1 MSRPSTPLPCEITMK
16 TIVDNKKAFREVDV
30 TEKFEAGLV
39 LTGTEI
45 KSIRAGQV
53 VIGQSFI
60 RLQRGEGWLINC
72 NISEYTEGSWNNH
85 TPTRKR
91 KLLLHKREIKRLQ
104 GRVEEKGFTVVPL
117 RLYLNE
123 RGLAKLQIGL
133 GRGKKIHD
141 KRRDLKTRDMN
152 REIQRAMRNR

>member
-1 MSRPSTPLPCEITMK
+1 MK
-16 TIVDNKKAFREVDV
+16 TVVENKRAFREVDI

-45 KSIRAGQV
+45 KAIREGKV
-53 VIGQSFI
+53 VIAQAFI
-60 RLQRGEGWLINC
+60 RIQRDEAFLINC
-72 NISEYTEGSWNNH
+72 NISEYAQGSWTNH

-91 KLLLHKREIKRLQ
+91 KLLLHKREIRKLR

-117 RLYLNE
+117 KLYLND

-133 GRGKKIHD
+133 GRGKKLHD
-141 KRRDLKTRDMN
+141 KRHDLKKRDTQ
-152 REIQRAMRNR
+152 REIERAIRPR

>member
-1 MSRPSTPLPCEITMK
+1 MK
-16 TIVDNKKAFREVDV
+16 TVVENKRAFREVDI

-45 KSIRAGQV
+45 KAIREGKV
-53 VIGQSFI
+53 VIAQAFI
-60 RLQRGEGWLINC
+60 RIQRGEAFLINC
-72 NISEYTEGSWNNH
+72 NISEYAQGSWTNH

-91 KLLLHKREIKRLQ
+91 KLLLHKREIRKLR

-117 RLYLNE
+117 KLYLND

-133 GRGKKIHD
+133 GRGKKLHD
-141 KRRDLKTRDMN
+141 KRHDLKKRDTQ
-152 REIQRAMRNR
+152 REIQRAIRPR